1 MLGMTPDEIAMLL
14 TVAVAVS
21 FLVAVTALALWLL
34 R

>member
-1 MLGMTPDEIAMLL
+1 MPGMTPDEIAVLL

-21 FLVAVTALALWLL
+21 FLVVVSVLALWLL